1 MLVVER
7 IFRMATERLGVRAM
21 QSRLDAEGVP
31 PPKAD
36 KRRPIG
42 CLGRWWIMTSTGHIP
57 SRR

>member
-1 MLVVER
+1 MVEK
-7 IFRMATERLGVRAM
+7 IFRMATEGLGVRAM
-21 QSRLDAEGVP
+21 QSRLYAEGVP